1 MIASRREC
9 SLGIL
14 PDRLPNRRCAA
25 RHETVIEKEIN
36 SSPVPSYVDSLPLD
50 FDRGTGGGGRGG
62 NRVFI
67 READYSV
74 NGERGRVFRARLAEN
89 DYRLCRHS
97 FCSGISSVRI
107 DFRACL
113 FIFARP
119 RMDMGDRRR
128 GTRRDATRRGS
139 RSAGQKSFPFR
150 PAQNAGHR
158 NVVLPVHAVARREA
172 SKSPG

>member
-107 DFRACL
+107 DFR
-113 FIFARP
+113 
-119 RMDMGDRRR
+119 
-128 GTRRDATRRGS
+128 TRRGS